1 MDKEEDTVS
10 APVATLRRLVWMN
23 ALLPGSLFMLAGCSE
38 GAPTSPALD
47 VEESSLA
54 QGTRRGKIA
63 IKVGNHVKLLSNGNL
78 EVKVRA
84 ICPRGYVREESG
96 LLRVEQGLASG
107 EGSVQLQLGGCTGRW
122 QSGTTTVFSFSEPE
136 APFRRGPARVL
147 VTFAVVNPDD
157 PTGADRLQASVDQT
171 VRIR

>member
-1 MDKEEDTVS
+1 VS
-10 APVATLRRLVWMN
+10 APATTLRRLVWMN
-23 ALLPGSLFMLAGCSE
+23 ALLPGSLFMLTGCAE
-38 GAPTSPALD
+38 NAPTSPVIEA
-47 VEESSLA
+47 EEEPSFA
-54 QGTRRGKIA
+54 QGRRGKIA
-63 IKVGNHVKLLSNGNL
+63 IRVGNQVRLLSNGNL
-78 EVKVRA
+78 EVRVRA

-122 QSGTTTVFSFSEPE
+122 QSGTTTVFSFSGPE
-136 APFRRGPARVL
+136 APFRRGSARVL

-157 PTGADRLQASVDQT
+157 PTGMDRLQASVDQR